1 MMTRLFKILISALIA
16 IFAVGSLTACSASE
30 PVDMSTVTSVIDVRT
45 PEETSAGYLE
55 GALLF
60 DIQGADFAAQLNTL
74 DKAGNYFVYCRS
86 GNRAGQAIS
95 TMKDAGF
102 TGTLTNGGSLDS
114 AATATG
120 LAIVQ

>member
-60 DIQGADFAAQLNTL
+60 DIQGPDFAAQLNTL

>member
-1 MMTRLFKILISALIA
+1 MMTRLFKLFISALIA
-16 IFAVGSLTACSASE
+16 IFAVGSLAACSASE
-30 PVDMSTVTSVIDVRT
+30 PVDMSTITSVIDVRT
-45 PEETSAGYLE
+45 PEETTAGHLD

-60 DIQGADFAAQLNTL
+60 DIQGPDFAAQLITL

-102 TGTLTNGGSLDS
+102 TGTLINGGGLDS

>member
-1 MMTRLFKILISALIA
+1 MSRLFKILISALIA

>member
-1 MMTRLFKILISALIA
+1 MTRLFKILISALIA
-16 IFAVGSLTACSASE
+16 IFAVGSLTSCSASE
-30 PVDMSTVTSVIDVRT
+30 SVDMSTVTSVIDVRT

-60 DIQGADFAAQLNTL
+60 DIQGPDFAAQLNTL

-102 TGTLTNGGSLDS
+102 TGTLTNGGSLES

-120 LAIVQ
+120 LEIVQ

>member
-1 MMTRLFKILISALIA
+1 MTRLFKILISALIA
-16 IFAVGSLTACSASE
+16 IFAVGSLAACSASE

-60 DIQGADFAAQLNTL
+60 DIQGPDFAAQLNTL

-95 TMKDAGF
+95 TMKDSGF
-102 TGTLTNGGSLDS
+102 TGTLINGGGLDS

-120 LAIVQ
+120 LEIVQ

>member
-1 MMTRLFKILISALIA
+1 MTRLFKILISALIA

>member
-1 MMTRLFKILISALIA
+1 MTRLFKILISALIA

-60 DIQGADFAAQLNTL
+60 DIQGPDFAAQLNTL

>member
-1 MMTRLFKILISALIA
+1 MMTRLFKILISTLIA

-120 LAIVQ
+120 LEIVQ